1 MSFMFFH
8 KGIVIRDSE
17 DERAF
22 IALNISMTTSIES
35 DIVDAVRVVTADGA
49 KMEQS
54 VVINLG
60 ESVEHEWKCDY
71 SISVSIFHVK
81 C

>member
-8 KGIVIRDSE
+8 NGIVMRDSE
-17 DERAF
+17 DDRAF

-35 DIVDAVRVVTADGA
+35 DIVDAVRVVRADGA

-54 VVINLG
+54 VVANWG

-71 SISVSIFHVK
+71 SMSVTIFYSK
-81 C
+81 K